1 VEIKGINQNK
11 FDPFN
16 MIMTKG
22 NTLPNSENA
31 LYLRPAWENGY
42 VGKFTSD
49 CQCFCRGCNYTV
61 LITAEQDGFITVG
74 AKVSGQVIDLMR
86 NQVNPD
92 TTAVETFDSVLYYH
106 SQCYKYLVTK

>member
-1 VEIKGINQNK
+1 
-11 FDPFN
+11 
-16 MIMTKG
+16 MIMSKG

-42 VGKFTSD
+42 VGKFTVD

-86 NQVNPD
+86 N
-92 TTAVETFDSVLYYH
+92 
-106 SQCYKYLVTK
+106 